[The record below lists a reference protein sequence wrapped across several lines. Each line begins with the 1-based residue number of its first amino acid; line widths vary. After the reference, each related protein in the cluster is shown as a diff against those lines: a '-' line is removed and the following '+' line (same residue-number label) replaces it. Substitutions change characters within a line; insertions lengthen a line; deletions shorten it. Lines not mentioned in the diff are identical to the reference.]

1 MTDLGTGTR
10 ALVRAL
16 LPGTSP
22 AASEKARVAQLIAGL
37 PRPTA
42 GESWLLLSVL
52 TRRLPLA
59 SEVQAFRRRAAR
71 EGVGVAIAASV
82 RSRRS
87 PARWRDL
94 PVHVV
99 TDTVLLDVHDSAFTR
114 LVTGVQRVSRSL
126 ADSWMPRGAVLV
138 GWNASRTQ
146 LLPIRPLAWTERSRR
161 SPFERR
167 AIVPWGGWFTLPE
180 VVTDVGR
187 TTRIAALAEFSGARS
202 MLIGDD
208 AIPLTTAETT
218 GPKMPGVFSKYLVA
232 ASRMN
237 VVACISEAAA
247 TEYSGWKSMLAS
259 AGLEGPEIRTVMLA
273 ETAPVADP
281 AWKSRAEEKF
291 LSRDADGVLPLVL
304 CVGSHEPRKNHEAVL
319 HAAELLWREGHRFS
333 LVFIGGNA
341 WNSEAFRTRLAELR
355 DGGRA
360 VVALRGIDDALLW
373 WAYRLAAFTVFPS
386 INEGFGL
393 PVAESLQSGTPA
405 VASRFGSLAEIAA
418 GGGCV
423 LVDPHDDHSIAHG
436 MRSLLADETLLATL
450 AAQARARPPREW
462 GEYAD
467 HVWNLLME

>member
-1 MTDLGTGTR
+1 MSDLGTGTR

-16 LPGTSP
+16 LPGTEPGS
-22 AASEKARVAQLIAGL
+22 SERARVAQLVEGV
-37 PRPTA
+37 PQPSA

-59 SEVQAFRRRAAR
+59 SEVQAFRRRAAS
-71 EGVGVAIAASV
+71 EGVAVVIAASI

-87 PARWRDL
+87 PLRWRDL
-94 PVHVV
+94 PVHIV
-99 TDTVLLDVHDSAFTR
+99 TGEVLLDVHDSAFTR

-126 ADSWMPRGAVLV
+126 ADSWMPRGAVLI

-146 LLPIRPLAWTERSRR
+146 LLPIRPTAWTERSRR

-187 TTRIAALAEFSGARS
+187 TTRIAALAEFSGART

-232 ASRMN
+232 ASRMD

-247 TEYSGWKSMLAS
+247 TEYAGWKSMLAS
-259 AGLEGPEIRTVMLA
+259 AGLRGPEIRTVMLA
-273 ETAPVADP
+273 ETAPAADA
-281 AWKSRAEEKF
+281 AWESRAREKF
-291 LSRDADGVLPLVL
+291 LSTDADGELPLVL

-405 VASRFGSLAEIAA
+405 IASRFGSLAEIAA

-423 LVDPHDDHSIAHG
+423 LVDPHDDHSIAAG
-436 MRSLLADETLLATL
+436 MRSLLTDDARL
-450 AAQARARPPREW
+450 AALTAEASARPAREW
-462 GEYAD
+462 SDYAD
-467 HVWNLLME
+467 HVWNVLME

>member
-16 LPGTSP
+16 LPGVEP
-22 AASEKARVAQLIAGL
+22 ARTERDRLRQLAEGV
-37 PRPTA
+37 PQPTA
-42 GESWLLLSVL
+42 RESWLLLSVL
-52 TRRLPLA
+52 SRRLPLGP
-59 SEVQAFRRRAAR
+59 EVDAFRRAAAAD
-71 EGVGVAIAASV
+71 GVAGQLAASI

-114 LVTGVQRVSRSL
+114 LVTGVQRVSRAL

-146 LLPIRPLAWTERSRR
+146 LLPIRPDAWTERSRR

-180 VVTDVGR
+180 VVTDVNR
-187 TTRIAALAEFSGARS
+187 TRRIAALAEHSGARS

-218 GPKMPGVFSKYLVA
+218 GPKMPGVFAKYLVA
-232 ASRMN
+232 ASRMD

-247 TEYSGWKSMLAS
+247 TEYSGWKRILAS

-273 ETAPVADP
+273 ETAPAADP
-281 AWKSRAEEKF
+281 AARASAEARF
-291 LSRDADGVLPLVL
+291 LSSDAEGTLPLVL
-304 CVGSHEPRKNHEAVL
+304 CVGSHEPRKNHDAVL

-341 WNSEAFRTRLAELR
+341 WNSEAFRMRLTELR
-355 DGGRA
+355 AGGRE
-360 VVALRGIDDALLW
+360 VQALRGIDDALLW

-393 PVAESLQSGTPA
+393 PVAESLQSGTPV
-405 VASRFGSLAEIAA
+405 VASGFGSLAEIAA

-423 LVDPHDDHSIAHG
+423 LVDPHDDASIAAG
-436 MRSLLADETLLATL
+436 MRELLVDPARRDAL
-450 AAQARARPPREW
+450 AAEAAARPPREW
-462 GEYAD
+462 EDYAAQ
-467 HVWNLLME
+467 VWNVLME